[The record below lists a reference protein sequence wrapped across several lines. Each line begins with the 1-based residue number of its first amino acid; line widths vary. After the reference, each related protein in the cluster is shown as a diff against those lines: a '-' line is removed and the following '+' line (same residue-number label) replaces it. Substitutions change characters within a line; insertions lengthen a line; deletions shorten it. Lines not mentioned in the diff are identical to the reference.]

1 MTTQQTTADRSAQ
14 AAELREWY
22 LHLRRRL
29 LLAVRDHRIAAGKAE
44 AFDRMMIHFLD

>member
-1 MTTQQTTADRSAQ
+1 VTTHQTTADRSAQ

-29 LLAVRDHRIAAGKAE
+29 LLAVKERRIAAGKAE